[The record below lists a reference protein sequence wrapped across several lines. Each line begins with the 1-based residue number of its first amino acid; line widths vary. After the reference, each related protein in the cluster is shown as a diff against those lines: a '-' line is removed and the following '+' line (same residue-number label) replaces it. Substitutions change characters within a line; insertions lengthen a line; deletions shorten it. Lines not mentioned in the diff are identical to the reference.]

1 MFQKQKYEESSDC
14 WGSSEQKFL
23 PIYEPGAEGQ
33 GEGMGRSGKVMKAE
47 LEWSKMS
54 LSFLHLFFWFPEQ
67 IDNDYF
73 KVCIGQFQFLD
84 QLRFFFLLL
93 FLWPHRQHMEVP
105 RLEVQ
110 SELQPPATATAI
122 AIATPDPSCI
132 RDLYPDLWQ
141 HLTLNPQSKA
151 RDRTHILMDTKLG
164 S

>member
-1 MFQKQKYEESSDC
+1 MHSIDLFSNSSIVSFPSPNPLLNP
-14 WGSSEQKFL
+14 SSEFFYFKYCIDSF
-23 PIYEPGAEGQ
+23 YEPPVL
-33 GEGMGRSGKVMKAE
+33 SGNSPFSWV
-47 LEWSKMS
+47 
-54 LSFLHLFFWFPEQ
+54 FLHLFFWFPEQ

-73 KVCIGQFQFLD
+73 KVCTGQFQFLD

-132 RDLYPDLWQ
+132 RDLYPVLWQ
-141 HLTLNPQSKA
+141 HQTLNPQSKA